1 MKDNSI
7 YNEQIDRFLK
17 GKMSTEEEQQFKKEI
32 GQNPELKQQVREHLY
47 LIRGI
52 KQVKTQEEQDLLNR
66 IKQEEQD
73 SSNVG
78 NHIPTA
84 ASLRKKFNWIRISGI
99 AAAVA
104 VVLVLSGTLGSNLY
118 YRHEAHQ
125 YAYNASVEIMA
136 DFAVPSRGTADE
148 ELKDRLTV
156 LFDNARDGK
165 DLPATIEE
173 LTRIYDLT
181 KDDYVDTED
190 DYAYQIGWFLVVAY
204 INNKEYNK
212 ATKIIEGLSNDYP
225 DNEHIA
231 LIKRTLQKYRTPL

>member
-1 MKDNSI
+1 MTDNNI
-7 YNEQIDRFLK
+7 YNEKIDRFLK
-17 GKMSTEEEQQFKKEI
+17 GKMSTEEEQQFKTEI

-148 ELKDRLTV
+148 GLKDKLTI
-156 LFDNARDGK
+156 LFTNAQEGA
-165 DLPATIEE
+165 DLSNTIAEISE
-173 LTRIYDLT
+173 LYALT
-181 KDDYVDTED
+181 KDNYVDIED
-190 DYAYQIGWFLVVAY
+190 DYAYQIGWFLAVAY
-204 INNKEYNK
+204 INNKDYKK
-212 ATKIIEGLSNDYP
+212 ASDVLDEMISNYP
-225 DNEHIA
+225 DNKDI
-231 LIKRTLQKYRTPL
+231 ITLRQKLVNF